1 MILTETEQKLLSGE
15 LALAATPYALT
26 RQQRSFETASQ
37 RCKVRLADIGKAL
50 QAELGRMLTD
60 VVFDLDINLCSG
72 VGLENWL
79 AEPGILLLDAALPLD
94 KERLCFMSI
103 DHQAVHNMADLC
115 LGGQL
120 TDKTQIQEKVE
131 FSSSENRI
139 CCRLLQKQAQALMQL
154 LFNQHLP
161 LTAHLFKQKLQLD
174 AFSYLPLK
182 VRLVLEKEAVSW
194 FLWLP
199 IELLLPENDEL
210 FSVTEPEVSPLQ
222 LDWQQVPVSCTVEMA
237 RKQVTVKQLQSWLQ
251 GEVMA
256 IELFSSMRFQ
266 LGKQVLFHGTVAE
279 EGQVLMF
286 QVTEKQEK

>member
-1 MILTETEQKLLSGE
+1 MILTDTQQKLLSGDLSE
-15 LALAATPYALT
+15 AATPYALT
-26 RQQRSFETASQ
+26 RQQRSFEAASQ
-37 RCKVRLADIGKAL
+37 RCKSRLADLSKAL

-60 VVFDLDINLCSG
+60 VVFDLDVNLCSG

-79 AEPGILLLDAALPLD
+79 SEPGILLLDAALPLD
-94 KERLCFMSI
+94 KDRPCYMSI

-161 LTAHLFKQKLQLD
+161 LTAHLYKQKLQLD

-182 VRLVLEKEAVSW
+182 VRLILEKEAVSW

-199 IELLLPENDEL
+199 IELLLQESDEL
-210 FSVTEPEVSPLQ
+210 FSAVEPLGGPLS
-222 LDWQQVPVSCTVEMA
+222 LDWQQVPVRCTVEMA
-237 RKQVTVKQLQSWLQ
+237 RKQVTVKQLQDWLQ
-251 GEVMA
+251 GELLA

-286 QVTEKQEK
+286 QVTQKQEK

>member
-1 MILTETEQKLLSGE
+1 MILTETEQKLVSGE

-37 RCKVRLADIGKAL
+37 RCKARLADLGKAL

-60 VVFDLDINLCSG
+60 VVFDLDVNLCSG

-210 FSVTEPEVSPLQ
+210 FSATEPEVSPLQ